1 MELTPR
7 IRQIILYLLNAEQPA
22 TDSEVADALGVS
34 KRTILREAD
43 YISGILKGYDLMFVR
58 KKGEGSQIEGSAEN
72 KQRLLE
78 AVKSHSDQIVSDK
91 EKRRELLK
99 LELLRNRE
107 PQKLFYYSDMFGV
120 SEATISNDLEAISEW
135 AKECHL
141 SIIRKPGYG
150 IALSGSEK
158 SYRTAMQRFVTEN
171 MKNEKRGNAG
181 DNIYLLMNEE
191 ILSDVEKVLERLEEP
206 YLHLLTNDA
215 YVGLLVH
222 LAVAVERIKEGALV
236 SMETYDARFD
246 NGYDIAK
253 NIAGALEEE
262 FGIEIPESEVNN
274 ILLHIKGAKLNYTS
288 DAIGESG
295 ILTEELMGIVNGMI
309 DVMDPDFA
317 RELRCEED
325 FIRGLMV
332 HLEPALYRM
341 KNEMTISNPLLA
353 EIKSEYPDIYADCQR
368 AAEVITKKTG
378 LVPGDAEVGYLAMHF
393 GAAREKIDSRKKKKR
408 TVNIGV
414 VCASG
419 FGVAQLMMAKL
430 KSHFAD
436 WDIVLKAYGIDEIS
450 QHTVSRTDFFIS
462 SIAVDDLGVD
472 YCLVNPLITQ
482 RDILQIS
489 VKIDEYA
496 SMPARQENNDF
507 TRQLDEINNIITRI
521 KGIIRRYHH
530 LVVSEDMTL
539 ESLIRLLAADITDTS
554 KAAAVLTADILL
566 REQVMSQLFPEI
578 GIALFHCRSK
588 AVKECQIITA
598 GVDEK
603 SSFKDEKLSGIR
615 AALCM
620 TMPVDDNRQQNAEM
634 LGRVSSAIIEDDRF
648 LEAIKCGNEEMIQDK
663 LQEILKSYFTEQLG
677 SL

>member
-7 IRQIILYLLNAEQPA
+7 IRQIILYLLSAEQPA

-43 YISGILKGYDLMFVR
+43 YISGILKGYDLTLVR
-58 KKGEGSQIEGSAEN
+58 KKGEGSQIEGEVEN
-72 KQRLLE
+72 KAKLLE
-78 AVKSHSDQIVSDK
+78 DVKTHSDQIVSDK

-99 LELLRNRE
+99 LELLRNRQ

-135 AKECHL
+135 ASECHL

-150 IALSGSEK
+150 IALSGNEK

-171 MKNEKRGNAG
+171 MKSEKRGNAG

-191 ILSDVEKVLERLEEP
+191 ILVDVEKVLERLQEP

-222 LAVAVERIKEGALV
+222 LAVAVERIKQGEIV

-253 NIAGALEEE
+253 NIAKALEKE
-262 FGIEIPESEVNN
+262 FSIDIPESEVNN
-274 ILLHIKGAKLNYTS
+274 ILLHIKGAKLNYS
-288 DAIGESG
+288 NDALGESG
-295 ILTEELMGIVNGMI
+295 IQTDELMSIINAMI

-317 RELRCEED
+317 RELRYEDD

-341 KNEMTISNPLLA
+341 KNDMTISNPLLA
-353 EIKSEYPDIYADCQR
+353 EIKSEYPEIYADCMR
-368 AAEVITKKTG
+368 AAQVITEKTG

-393 GAAREKIDSRKKKKR
+393 GAAKEKIESRRRKKR
-408 TVNIGV
+408 TVTIGV
-414 VCASG
+414 ICASG

-436 WDIVLKAYGIDEIS
+436 WDIVLKAYGVDEING
-450 QHTVSRTDFFIS
+450 HTVSRTDFFIS
-462 SIAVDDLGVD
+462 SIGVDDLGVD

-496 SMPARQENNDF
+496 SMPARQ
-507 TRQLDEINNIITRI
+507 LDEINNIITRI

-530 LVVSEDMTL
+530 LVVSEDITL
-539 ESLIRLLAADITDTS
+539 DSLIKLLAADMTDTS
-554 KAAAVLTADILL
+554 KAAAVLTADIIA

-598 GVDEK
+598 GIDVNSK
-603 SSFKDEKLSGIR
+603 FKDVKLSGIR

-620 TMPVDDNRQQNAEM
+620 TMPVDDSRQQNAEM
-634 LGRVSSAIIEDDRF
+634 LGRVSSAIIEDTKF
-648 LEAIKCGNEEMIQDK
+648 LDAIKSGNEENVQDK
-663 LQEILKSYFTEQLG
+663 LQEILKAYFSEQLG

>member
-43 YISGILKGYDLMFVR
+43 YISSILKGYDLTLVR
-58 KKGEGSQIEGSAEN
+58 KKGEGSQIEGPSEKKAE
-72 KQRLLE
+72 LLE
-78 AVKSHSDQIVSDK
+78 AVRSHSDQIISDK

-120 SEATISNDLEAISEW
+120 SEATISNDLEAISSW
-135 AKECHL
+135 AQECHL
-141 SIIRKPGYG
+141 SIIRKPGFG
-150 IALSGSEK
+150 ISLSGSEK

-171 MKNEKRGNAG
+171 MKNRKLRNE
-181 DNIYLLMNEE
+181 DENIYLLMNEE
-191 ILSDVEKVLERLEEP
+191 ILSEVEAVLDEVNDP

-222 LAVAVERIKEGALV
+222 LAVAVERMSQGEIV
-236 SMETYDARFD
+236 SSTTYDASLD

-253 NIAGALEEE
+253 NIATALEEK
-262 FGIEIPESEVNN
+262 FSIEIPEAEVNN

-288 DAIGESG
+288 DISGESG
-295 ILTEELMGIVNGMI
+295 METDELMSIIDGMI
-309 DVMDPDFA
+309 DAMDPDFA
-317 RELRCEED
+317 RELRYEDD

-341 KNEMTISNPLLA
+341 KNEMTISNPLLF
-353 EIKSEYPDIYADCQR
+353 EIKSEYPQVFADCKR
-368 AAEVITKKTG
+368 AAEVITEKTG
-378 LVPGDAEVGYLAMHF
+378 LIPTDAEIGYLAMHF
-393 GAAREKIDSRKKKKR
+393 GAAKEKIDSRRRKKR
-408 TVNIGV
+408 TVTIGV
-414 VCASG
+414 ICASG

-436 WDIVLKAYGIDEIS
+436 WDIVLKAYGVDEIS
-450 QHTVSRTDFFIS
+450 GHVVSKTDFFIS
-462 SIAVDDLGVD
+462 SIDVDNLGVD

-521 KGIIRRYHH
+521 KGVIRRYHH
-530 LVVSEDMTL
+530 MVVSEDTTL
-539 ESLIRLLAADITDTS
+539 ESLIRLLATDSTDTA
-554 KAAAVLTADILL
+554 KAAAVLAADITA
-566 REQVMSQLFPEI
+566 REQIMTQIFPEI

-598 GVDEK
+598 AIPKDQT
-603 SSFKDEKLSGIR
+603 FKDPKLSGIK

-620 TMPVDDNRQQNAEM
+620 TMPVDENRQQNAEM
-634 LGRVSSAIIEDDRF
+634 LGRVSGAIIEDEKF
-648 LEAIKCGNEEMIQDK
+648 LNAIKDGDGELIQDM
-663 LQEILKSYFTEQLG
+663 LQKILKSYFSEQLND
-677 SL
+677 L

>member
-1 MELTPR
+1 MEFTPR

-43 YISGILKGYDLMFVR
+43 YISGILQGYDLTLVR
-58 KKGEGSQIEGSAEN
+58 KKGEGSQIEGSADN
-72 KQRLLE
+72 KARLLE
-78 AVKSHSDQIVSDK
+78 AVRAHSDQIVSDK

-135 AKECHL
+135 ARECHL
-141 SIIRKPGYG
+141 DIIRKPGYG
-150 IALSGSEK
+150 ITLSGNEK

-171 MKNEKRGNAG
+171 MKSEKLKNAD

-191 ILSDVEKVLERLEEP
+191 ILVDVEKVLERLQEP

-222 LAVAVERIKEGALV
+222 LAVAVERIRQGELV

-246 NGYDIAK
+246 NGYDTAK
-253 NIAGALEEE
+253 NIANALEEE
-262 FGIEIPESEVNN
+262 FRIDIPESEVNN
-274 ILLHIKGAKLNYTS
+274 ILLHIKGAKLNYSNET
-288 DAIGESG
+288 IRESG
-295 ILTEELMGIVNGMI
+295 ILTEELMGIINGMI

-341 KNEMTISNPLLA
+341 KNDMAISNPLLS

-368 AAEVITKKTG
+368 AARVITEKTG

-393 GAAREKIDSRKKKKR
+393 GAAREKIDSRKRKKR
-408 TVNIGV
+408 TVTIGV
-414 VCASG
+414 ICASG

-436 WDIVLKAYGIDEIS
+436 WDIVLKAYGIDEING
-450 QHTVSRTDFFIS
+450 HVVSRTDFFIS
-462 SIAVDDLGVD
+462 SIGVDELGVD

-507 TRQLDEINNIITRI
+507 TRQLDEINNIINRI

-539 ESLIRLLAADITDTS
+539 ESLIRILSTDITDTS
-554 KAAAVLTADILL
+554 KAAAVLTADIMA
-566 REQVMSQLFPEI
+566 REQVMSQLFPEL

-588 AVKECQIITA
+588 AVKECQIVTA
-598 GVDEK
+598 GIEVG
-603 SSFKDEKLSGIR
+603 SSFTDEKLSGIR

-620 TMPVDDNRQQNAEM
+620 AMPVDDNRQQNADM
-634 LGRVSSAIIEDDRF
+634 LGRVSSAIIEDSDF
-648 LEAIKCGNEEMIQDK
+648 LDAIKSGSEEMVQDK
-663 LQEILKSYFTEQLG
+663 LQDILKAYFSEQLG